1 MHSAGVTREMFDF
14 QERLFDTSYSHRFSI
29 GFRSSRP
36 TLPDNRHEAMKWF
49 RTLLKSFSR
58 KPKMKQQYLQFMTI
72 MLVKGHAE
80 QVTTGCLPKERW
92 YLPHFG
98 VYHPK
103 KPDKIR
109 VVFDS
114 STEYLG
120 VSLNSV
126 LITGPDLVNS
136 LIGVLIRFREDT
148 VAFMADIEQMFHS
161 FHVKEQHRDYLRF
174 LWFRNNDPESDI
186 VDYRMKVHIF
196 GNAPSPAVATFGLR
210 KTAQFASKRFGEDAR
225 KFVEP
230 EVPPNSN

>member
-1 MHSAGVTREMFDF
+1 MESGFVKGVTGNWVAP
-14 QERLFDTSYSHRFSI
+14 LP
-29 GFRSSRP
+29 FRSSRP

-80 QVTTGCLPKERW
+80 QVSTGCLPKERW

-136 LIGVLIRFREDT
+136 LIGVLIRFQEDT
-148 VAFMADIEQMFHS
+148 VCLYGRCRANVS
-161 FHVKEQHRDYLRF
+161 FFPCEGTT
-174 LWFRNNDPESDI
+174 S
-186 VDYRMKVHIF
+186 
-196 GNAPSPAVATFGLR
+196 
-210 KTAQFASKRFGEDAR
+210 
-225 KFVEP
+225 
-230 EVPPNSN
+230 